1 MKGIEAYKEAKVN
14 KGNKK
19 GYLMCGG

>member
-14 KGNKK
+14 KGNEK

>member
-1 MKGIEAYKEAKVN
+1 MKEIEAYKEAKVN
-14 KGNKK
+14 KGNEK